1 MKQLLLRSLAT
12 IFPFGGTKIRIFLHT
27 SIILNA
33 HISGNGLN
41 GLKNGLN
48 GPNNGPN
55 GLTNGLKILK
65 RTNIRTGTNEAS

>member
-1 MKQLLLRSLAT
+1 MRQASFALVGK

-33 HISGNGLN
+33 QISGNGPN
-41 GLKNGLN
+41 GL
-48 GPNNGPN
+48 NNGPN
-55 GLTNGLKILK
+55 GLNNGLNGLTNGPKILK

>member
-1 MKQLLLRSLAT
+1 MKQASFALVGK